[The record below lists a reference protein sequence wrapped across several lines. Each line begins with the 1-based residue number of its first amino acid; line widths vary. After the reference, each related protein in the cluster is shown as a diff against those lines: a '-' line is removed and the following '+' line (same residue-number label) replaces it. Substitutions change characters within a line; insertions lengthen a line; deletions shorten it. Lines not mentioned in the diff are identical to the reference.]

1 MQLLCDQEHTYG
13 AALRPAA
20 GMGSGS
26 RGRGDPA
33 AVGGT
38 AVLHRMVHYTWDRIR
53 EVGCECAHV
62 LVSGCG
68 CACVRA
74 RDSVCYNIRFSL
86 SPILQLLVLGQA
98 LGFALWK
105 TGVGMIKEKKWVA
118 LVTNSGDIFQEENQ
132 DDKICNSMLPWCCFF
147 IVFSPHR
154 REYCNEKPKAKYSV
168 GRLNFPWTC
177 WTSETCLLSS
187 AEAAQPWQYTG
198 TYIAYRIESRESS
211 PCYTIS
217 YWLAVINRDRQHA
230 SSIPI
235 NCSGQE

>member
-105 TGVGMIKEKKWVA
+105 T
-118 LVTNSGDIFQEENQ
+118 
-132 DDKICNSMLPWCCFF
+132 
-147 IVFSPHR
+147 
-154 REYCNEKPKAKYSV
+154 
-168 GRLNFPWTC
+168 
-177 WTSETCLLSS
+177 
-187 AEAAQPWQYTG
+187 
-198 TYIAYRIESRESS
+198 
-211 PCYTIS
+211 CYTIS

-235 NCSGQE
+235 NCENAIPKATPAMIPIFVSIKLVTKS